1 MSRHSGK
8 KVRNQR
14 PTKSVYGNEG
24 VQNVASTLLTNI
36 RFSAVDNEIKSIAV
50 TSAGANEGKTST
62 ALALALA
69 IGAGGQRCLLV
80 EGDMRRRSMRSALGA
95 KSRMGIYS
103 VLAGQC
109 RVEDAVVP
117 TQFPGVMFLDAEQG
131 IPNPVSIVSS
141 RHFAELIDKLCE
153 TYDYV
158 VIDTPPVA
166 AFADASV
173 IASVADGTLLV
184 VREGFTNRRNLV
196 YAAEQLDAS
205 DANVLG
211 VVLNCQSAKSG
222 DYGYYYNYH
231 YYYDEERV
239 PKSRL
244 REPGQTQQMP
254 RITSE
259 DVAESPMAASSQPA
273 AHAASHGRG
282 GAPSSNPTPRG
293 GRHGKHSR

>member
-1 MSRHSGK
+1 MSRRSRRK
-8 KVRNQR
+8 IKNQR
-14 PTKSVYGNEG
+14 PTQSVYGNEG
-24 VQNVASTLLTNI
+24 VQNAASTLLTNI
-36 RFSAVDNEIKSIAV
+36 RFSAVDNDIKSIAV
-50 TSAGANEGKTST
+50 TSAGANEGKTSIT
-62 ALALALA
+62 IALALA

-109 RVEDAVVP
+109 DIADAVVA
-117 TQFPGVMFLDAEQG
+117 TRYPGVFFLDAEQG

-153 TYDYV
+153 SYDYV

-196 YAAEQLDAS
+196 YAAEQLEAS

-211 VVLNCQSAKSG
+211 VVLNCQSAESG

-239 PKSRL
+239 PKSKL

-254 RITSE
+254 RITPE
-259 DVAESPMAASSQPA
+259 DATESPIAASPTTKTHTS
-273 AHAASHGRG
+273 SSRRG
-282 GAPSSNPTPRG
+282 GAASGSSARG
-293 GRHGKHSR
+293 GQHGQHSSR